1 MRLAIIPARG
11 GSKRIPGKN
20 IRPFCGRPI
29 LAYSIQAARDSD
41 LFDRIIVSTDSPQIA
56 EVARLYG
63 AEVPFWRSETNSD
76 DYATLLDVLQEVLGQ
91 LAERGEHYAEV
102 CCLLPTAPLVTAKR
116 LQQAHT
122 LLEQKGYDAIFP
134 IVRFGYPI
142 QRALRQTEDGHVAM
156 LQPEHYRTRSQ
167 DLPTAF
173 HDAGQFYSFRPEP
186 CFAAGK
192 MFTDNSGGIEIS
204 ELEAQDIDGET
215 DWALCELKYQLLQ
228 KHR

>member
-29 LAYSIQAARDSD
+29 LAYSIQAARDSN

-56 EVARLYG
+56 EVARQYG
-63 AEVPFWRSETNSD
+63 AEVPFWRSATASD
-76 DYATLLDVLQEVLGQ
+76 DYATLLDALQEVVSQ
-91 LAERGEHYAEV
+91 LARHGEHYDEI

-122 LLEQKGYDAIFP
+122 LLEQDNYDAIFP

-142 QRALRQTEDGHVAM
+142 QRALGQDKDGRVAM
-156 LQPEHYRTRSQ
+156 LQPEHYGTRSQ
-167 DLPTAF
+167 DLPAAF
-173 HDAGQFYSFRPEP
+173 HDAGQFYAFRPGP
-186 CFAAGK
+186 CFAAGR
-192 MFTDNSGGIEIS
+192 MFTDNSAGIEIS
-204 ELEAQDIDGET
+204 ELEAQDIDSET

-228 KHR
+228 NQR